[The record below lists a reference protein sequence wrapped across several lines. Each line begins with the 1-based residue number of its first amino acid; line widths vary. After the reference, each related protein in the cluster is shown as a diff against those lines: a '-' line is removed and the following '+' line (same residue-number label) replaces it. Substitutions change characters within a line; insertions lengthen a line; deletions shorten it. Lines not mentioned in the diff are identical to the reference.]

1 MAENNNPVSE
11 PIQKSAQAANM
22 IRGAVKTGKALA
34 GAAKG
39 AAAGGPAGAAVGF
52 LWSNRKL
59 VGKII
64 IGLTAFMMIP
74 VMIICML
81 PSIIFGWLFG
91 GGAQANPT
99 TPILNDNAAIQRNLT
114 NIQSMV
120 NSVLSEALTNIQ
132 ADIQSD
138 FSASGADGIEVNN
151 PYIASTD
158 FNVNLFISQYCAASS
173 ADYTTISIDHMEGL
187 LRQEMEK
194 LYSYTRKQETRT
206 VQVTEMVDVKDPET
220 GKVTQ
225 QEVTSEKT
233 QIWLI
238 YTIAYIGESYFA
250 GEVFHLTPEQKAL
263 AADYASNLELF
274 LSTS

>member
-22 IRGAVKTGKALA
+22 IRGAVKTGKAIA

-39 AAAGGPAGAAVGF
+39 AAAGGAVGAAAGF

-64 IGLTAFMMIP
+64 IGLTVFMMIP
-74 VMIICML
+74 IMIICML
-81 PSIIFGWLFG
+81 PSIIFGNIFG
-91 GGAQANPT
+91 GGTQASPT
-99 TPILNDNAAIQRNLT
+99 APILNDNAAIQGNLSK
-114 NIQSMV
+114 IQSMV
-120 NSVLSEALTNIQ
+120 SSVLSEALVNIQ
-132 ADIQSD
+132 AEIQAD
-138 FSASGADGIEVNN
+138 FSASGADRMEVNN
-151 PYIASTD
+151 PYISSTN

-173 ADYTTISIDHMEGL
+173 ADYTTISIEHMEGL
-187 LRQEMEK
+187 LRQEIDK
-194 LYSYTRKQETRT
+194 LYSYTRRQEERT
-206 VQVTEMVDVKDPET
+206 VEATKSTDPSQPEAT
-220 GKVTQ
+220 TPP
-225 QEVTSEKT
+225 T

-238 YTIAYIGESYFA
+238 YTIAYNGESYFA
-250 GEVFHLTPEQKAL
+250 DEVFHLTPEQKTL